1 MNITRY
7 QIFLKVAERGNF
19 TRAAGELGFT
29 QSTVSH
35 AIQTLEAELGLPLLV
50 RNRNGV
56 TLTADGRVLLPYI
69 TEICQAQH
77 RLEEAAKDL
86 KGMETGLVRVATFT
100 SVSVQWLPY
109 ILKSFQQ
116 KYPGIEFEILPG
128 DYHQIEQWVAEGR
141 ADCGFLRLPGTMGL
155 DAWSLYRDQ
164 LRVIISCSQPLAGR
178 EPFPRQALAEL
189 PFIQLDEG
197 GDYEIGA
204 MFDALGIRPNVQYTV
219 KEDQTLLAMVS
230 NGLGI
235 SIMPE
240 LMVRRSAFPVVQCRL
255 EKTFSRTIGI
265 CVKDRTSCS
274 VSTRRFIEHVQRWV
288 ADNFGPHT

>member
-1 MNITRY
+1 M
-7 QIFLKVAERGNF
+7 
-19 TRAAGELGFT
+19 
-29 QSTVSH
+29 
-35 AIQTLEAELGLPLLV
+35 GLPLLV
-50 RNRNGV
+50 RNRSGV

-128 DYHQIEQWVAEGR
+128 DYNQIEQWVAEGR

-164 LRVIISCSQPLAGR
+164 LRVIVPCFHPLAGR

-204 MFDALGIRPNVQYTV
+204 VFDALGIRPNIQYTV

-240 LMVRRSAFPVVQCRL
+240 LMVRHSAFPVVQCRM

-265 CVKDRTSCS
+265 CVKDKNACS
-274 VSTRRFIEHVQRWV
+274 VSTLRFIEHVQRWV
-288 ADNFGPHT
+288 IANYGT

>member
-19 TRAAGELGFT
+19 TRAAEELGFT

-35 AIQTLEAELGLPLLV
+35 AIQTLETDVGLPLLV
-50 RNRNGV
+50 RNRSGV

-128 DYHQIEQWVAEGR
+128 DYNQIEQWVAEGR
-141 ADCGFLRLPGTMGL
+141 ADCGFLRLPGAMGL
-155 DAWSLYRDQ
+155 DAWLLHQDQ
-164 LRVIISCSQPLAGR
+164 LRVIVPCSHPLAGR

-204 MFDALGIRPNVQYTV
+204 VFDALGIRPNIQYTV

-240 LMVRRSAFPVVQCRL
+240 LMVRRSAFPVVQCRM

-265 CVKDRTSCS
+265 CVKDKNACS

-288 ADNFGPHT
+288 IANYGI